1 MNKQNDIGARLE
13 RLPMTRWHYTLFW
26 LLGFGLLID
35 GFDNYIGGI
44 VLAQLEETGWT
55 NNYLSAAFSSSTLIG
70 LFIGSLLAGFMG
82 DYFGRRS
89 AFQINLLL
97 FGIASIAAAFSTNMI
112 MLIILRGII
121 GIGLGAEIVICF
133 ATFTE
138 FLPQKHR
145 GKWVARLSLIG
156 NTAPPIATAVGF
168 IVMPLLGSE
177 YGWRSLFMIAGVAA
191 IALWFARKTLPESP
205 RWLASRGRYEEADAI
220 LKEVEKQ
227 VEKKNG
233 MKLESIKHEE
243 VLEHTED
250 AKLRFAS
257 LFKGSLLKRTILGIC
272 VLIGMNISLYTV
284 TTWIPIIF
292 VQSGIA
298 ISDSILMTTIILL
311 GAPLGVLLA
320 SIIIDK
326 FPRKWFGVSLLVI
339 IATLAC
345 VYAMQTTELMIV
357 TVGFFLILFLYVYV
371 CFASAVY
378 VPELWPTEARTRG
391 TGFCTAI
398 GRAVAISTP
407 FGVAWI
413 LTNFGSFAVFA
424 TIGTILVLVAV
435 VLAFIGIETRG
446 KSLEE
451 IGEIKGG
458 KELLAENDK
467 KDIYV

>member
-1 MNKQNDIGARLE
+1 MLDKRNDIGARLE
-13 RLPMTRWHYTLFW
+13 RLPMTKWHYALFW
-26 LLGFGLLID
+26 LLGLGLLID

-82 DYFGRRS
+82 DYFGRKK

-97 FGIASIAAAFSTNMI
+97 FGAASIAAAFSTDMT

-133 ATFTE
+133 STFTE
-138 FLPQKHR
+138 FLPQKNR
-145 GKWVARLSLIG
+145 GKWVSRLSLIG

-168 IVMPLLGSE
+168 IVMPLFGAE

-205 RWLASRGRYEEADAI
+205 RWLASKGRYEEADII
-220 LKEVEKQ
+220 LKKVEKQ
-227 VEKKNG
+227 VEEKG
-233 MKLESIKHEE
+233 IQLEPIKHEAGVEQSE
-243 VLEHTED
+243 V
-250 AKLRFAS
+250 KLGFSS
-257 LFKGSLLKRTILGIC
+257 LFKGPLLRRTILGIF
-272 VLIGMNISLYTV
+272 VLIGMNIALYTV

-292 VQSGIA
+292 VQSGIS

-311 GAPLGVLLA
+311 GAPLGVFLA
-320 SIIIDK
+320 SLIMDR

-339 IATLAC
+339 IASLSC
-345 VYAMQTTELMIV
+345 VYALQKTELMIV
-357 TVGFFLILFLYVYV
+357 IVGFFLILFLYVYV

-407 FGVAWI
+407 FAVAWV

-424 TIGTILVLVAV
+424 SIGAILLLVGLV
-435 VLAFIGIETRG
+435 IAFVGIETRG

-451 IGEIKGG
+451 IGELEGG
-458 KELLAENDK
+458 KELLTENNRK
-467 KDIYV
+467 NIPL